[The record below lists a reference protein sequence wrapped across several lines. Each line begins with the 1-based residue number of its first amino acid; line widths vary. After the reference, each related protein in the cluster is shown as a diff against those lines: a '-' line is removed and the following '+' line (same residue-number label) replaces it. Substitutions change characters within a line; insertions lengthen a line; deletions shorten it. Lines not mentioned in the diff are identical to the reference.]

1 MSIKENIEK
10 IAKVVEDSASKAA
23 GSVAKI
29 SGDVVGI
36 SRLRLNLA
44 AAEGN
49 KQVLFKKIGRQVY
62 ELHET
67 GTEFPTLLDGSLK
80 EVQLADEKIQGIK
93 DKLREIKNI
102 KICAGCGTMMKSDDN
117 YCSKCGAKLP
127 EEAAAAEIAS
137 EEVASVNEKASSI
150 EEVYDEYYKKPVSD
164 EDEEVCGPLKCD
176 KEL

>member
-10 IAKVVEDSASKAA
+10 IAKAVEDSAAKAA

-29 SGDVVGI
+29 SGDVLES

-49 KQVLFKKIGRQVY
+49 KDDLLKKIGRQVY

-67 GTEFPTLLDGSLK
+67 GTELPVLLDDSLK
-80 EVQLADEKIQGIK
+80 EVQAADEKIQGIK

-102 KICAGCGTMMKSDDN
+102 KICTVCSTMMKSDDS
-117 YCSKCGAKLP
+117 YCSRCGAKLP
-127 EEAAAAEIAS
+127 EEAAAETAS
-137 EEVASVNEKASSI
+137 EEGAAASI

-164 EDEEVCGPLKCD
+164 DDGEICGPLNCD